1 MAVGIVAASN
11 SDAARSIHQY
21 KHHVARFERLV
32 DLLQHAAVE
41 LRAGL
46 VHAGCVDKDDLRGGI
61 CILVRGTSTTPI
73 MRLRVVCGLAV
84 TMATF
89 SPVRA
94 LRSVLLPTLGRPR
107 MATNPDFK
115 GWWYSCLLLSRIAGS
130 DVQPDVDS
138 VIDIISA

>member
-1 MAVGIVAASN
+1 MLFDACGKSACFPVSVETGSL
-11 SDAARSIHQY
+11 SELDAARGVHQHQD
-21 KHHVARFERLV
+21 KVAGFEGLV

-46 VHAGCVDKDDLRGGI
+46 VDAGRVDEDDLRGRDAGP
-61 CILVRGTSTTPI
+61 LRAGTSTTPA

-94 LRSVLLPTLGRPR
+94 LRRVLLPTLGRPR
-107 MATNPDFK
+107 MATNPDFT
-115 GWWYSCLLLSRIAGS
+115 RDAA
-130 DVQPDVDS
+130 PD
-138 VIDIISA
+138 